1 LDAGKGFRQDGA
13 MVEQEAPLGL
23 IAGSRRLPFVFAAE
37 ARRQGRCVAA
47 VAFDGETDPALAS
60 EVDTV
65 TWVKVGQL
73 GRMIEALKERGVRDC
88 VMLGQIAPSN
98 LFNLRPDLK
107 AMALLLRLKEKNAHT
122 IFGAIGDELAKEGIR
137 LVDPL
142 GWLGAWMPGAGYA
155 MGSRLDARELSDVA
169 YGARIAREIARLEI
183 GQSVVV
189 KDGTTLAVEGFEG
202 TDACLERGG
211 KLAGKS
217 GGAVAVKLAKSG
229 HDVRF
234 DLPCVGPRTL
244 EVCARSGVRVLAFEP
259 GRTILLDRPEA
270 EALAVKSGISL
281 VAIGEPA

>member
-1 LDAGKGFRQDGA
+1 
-13 MVEQEAPLGL
+13 
-23 IAGSRRLPFVFAAE
+23 
-37 ARRQGRCVAA
+37 
-47 VAFDGETDPALAS
+47 
-60 EVDTV
+60 
-65 TWVKVGQL
+65 
-73 GRMIEALKERGVRDC
+73 
-88 VMLGQIAPSN
+88 
-98 LFNLRPDLK
+98 
-107 AMALLLRLKEKNAHT
+107 
-122 IFGAIGDELAKEGIR
+122 
-137 LVDPL
+137 
-142 GWLGAWMPGAGYA
+142 MPGAGYA
-155 MGSRLDARELSDVA
+155 MGSRLDAREISDVA
-169 YGARIAREIARLEI
+169 YGTRIAREIARLEI

-281 VAIGEPA
+281 VAIGDPA

>member
-1 LDAGKGFRQDGA
+1 
-13 MVEQEAPLGL
+13 MSEPNAPMGL

-37 ARRQGRCVAA
+37 ARRQGRRVAA
-47 VAFDGETDPALAS
+47 VGFEGETDPAIAA
-60 EVDTV
+60 EVDQI
-65 TWVKVGQL
+65 TWVRVGQL
-73 GRMIEALKERGVRDC
+73 GKMIDALKDYGVREC
-88 VMLGQIAPSN
+88 VMLGQIAPGN

-107 AMALLLRLKEKNAHT
+107 AMALLLRLKEKNAHS
-122 IFGAIGDELAKEGIR
+122 IFGAIADELAKEGVR
-137 LVDPL
+137 LIDPL
-142 GWLGAWMPGAGYA
+142 SWLGPWMPGPGYA
-155 MGSRLDARELSDVA
+155 VGPRLGERERADVV
-169 YGARIAREIARLEI
+169 YGFRIAREIARLEI

-217 GGAVAVKLAKSG
+217 GGAVAVKLAKVG

-234 DLPCVGPRTL
+234 DLPCLGPRTID
-244 EVCARSGVRVLAFEP
+244 VCARSGVQVLAFEP

-281 VAIGEPA
+281 VAASEGE

>member
-1 LDAGKGFRQDGA
+1 MTELGA
-13 MVEQEAPLGL
+13 PIGL

-37 ARRQGRCVAA
+37 ARRRGQRVAA
-47 VAFDGETDPALAS
+47 VGFEGETDPSLER
-60 EVDTV
+60 EVDRM
-65 TWVKVGQL
+65 TWVRVGQL
-73 GRMIEALKERGVRDC
+73 GKMIDALKDHGVKEC
-88 VMLGQIAPSN
+88 VMLGQIAPNN

-122 IFGAIGDELAKEGIR
+122 IFGAIGEEMEKEGIR

-142 GWLGAWMPGAGYA
+142 GWLGAWMPGAGFA
-155 MGSRLDARELSDVA
+155 VGPKLDAREESDVV
-169 YGARIAREIARLEI
+169 YGFRIAREIARLEI

-217 GGAVAVKLAKSG
+217 GGAVAVKLAKVG

-234 DLPCVGPRTL
+234 DLPCVGPRTI

-270 EALAVKSGISL
+270 EVVAAKSGVTI
-281 VAIGEPA
+281 VAA

>member
-1 LDAGKGFRQDGA
+1 
-13 MVEQEAPLGL
+13 MNEPNAPLGL

-37 ARRQGRCVAA
+37 ARRQGRRVAA
-47 VAFDGETDPALAS
+47 VGFEGETDPALAAG
-60 EVDTV
+60 VDQI
-65 TWVKVGQL
+65 TWVRVGQL
-73 GRMIEALKERGVRDC
+73 GKMIAALKDQGVREC

-107 AMALLLRLKEKNAHT
+107 AMALLLRLKEKNAHS
-122 IFGAIGDELAKEGIR
+122 IFGAIADELAKEGVLLI
-137 LVDPL
+137 DPL
-142 GWLGAWMPGAGYA
+142 AWLGPWMPGVGYA
-155 MGSRLDARELSDVA
+155 VGPRLGEREQADVA
-169 YGARIAREIARLEI
+169 YGFRIAREIARLEI

-217 GGAVAVKLAKSG
+217 GGAVAVKLAKAG
-229 HDVRF
+229 HDLRF
-234 DLPCVGPRTL
+234 DLPCLGPRTL
-244 EVCARSGVRVLAFEP
+244 EVCARSGVQVLAFEP

-281 VAIGEPA
+281 VAAFEGQPSIP